1 MMSSDLRTE
10 VNEVMVNKTKEPFFY
25 FTHLLFMKKLFVFC
39 FLHLVTGGSD
49 GHVTSSQLS
58 IIFLKTLE

>member
-1 MMSSDLRTE
+1 
-10 VNEVMVNKTKEPFFY
+10 MVNKTKEPIFY